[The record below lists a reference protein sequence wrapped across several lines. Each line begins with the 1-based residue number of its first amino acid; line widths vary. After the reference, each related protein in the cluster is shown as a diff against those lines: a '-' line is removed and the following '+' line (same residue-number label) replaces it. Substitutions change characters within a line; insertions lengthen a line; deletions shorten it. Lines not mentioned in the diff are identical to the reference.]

1 MAKSYR
7 CLLPVDNICPA
18 LIGAQGNN
26 CPGGPGGGELCSAP
40 ASGSFFPRPLDT
52 DAPMGVFLRE
62 TRGDAPRLSARSGV
76 RGAKRREG
84 GVRPA
89 AGRGGGGQG
98 HPGGRVGMDVRGP
111 LRSQFL
117 MVLPGLLVAGA

>member
-26 CPGGPGGGELCSAP
+26 CPGGRGGGELCSAP
-40 ASGSFFPRPLDT
+40 ASGSFFPSPLDT

-62 TRGDAPRLSARSGV
+62 TRGDALWLLARSGV

-89 AGRGGGGQG
+89 PGRGGDRGTSVAGRGWMCGVPSA
-98 HPGGRVGMDVRGP
+98 H
-111 LRSQFL
+111 SF
-117 MVLPGLLVAGA
+117 